1 MTSDAVDGFEQLLQ
15 GARRAQRASDHAAA
29 AKGFRTALERRPQNV
44 AARVALGKALLAAGD
59 PAAARRELFTALQYD
74 PDQMVA
80 RRLLVDANLE
90 LGDDLEAHRWLVE
103 YLRVVAD
110 DREAEALLDDIEL
123 RLPSASPR
131 RTRTLGELY
140 LEQGHAEEAA
150 RVFASLADAGHDDEE
165 LHALMERAEGV
176 AGERRAGAERLL
188 ARLHGWRRWLDM
200 IGAQAKG

>member
-1 MTSDAVDGFEQLLQ
+1 MTPDDAPAFEDEL
-15 GARRAQRASDHAAA
+15 RRAREAHAGADPAAA
-29 AKGFRTALERRPQNV
+29 VAAYRRALDQRPDHI

-59 PAAARRELFTALQYD
+59 PGAARRELFTALQHD

-80 RRLLVDANLE
+80 RRLLVDANLA
-90 LGDDLEAHRWLVE
+90 LADDLEAHRWLVE

-110 DREAEALLDDIEL
+110 DPEAEALLDDIEP

-131 RTRTLGELY
+131 RTRTLGKLY

-165 LHALMERAEGV
+165 LHALMERADGV
-176 AGERRAGAERLL
+176 AGERCAGAERLL
-188 ARLHGWRRWLDM
+188 ARLHGWRRRLDM